1 MNKRLLKAISFIG
14 VLFFLVGN
22 AKALTGT
29 AYFKNDTLA
38 VWYVRAQEQGAVFG
52 GMPTPPL
59 VTVNPGGTGS
69 STWTT
74 LAANSIGWY
83 GNGVGTGAGN
93 TCVKYSPVSFA
104 AAKAS
109 PCFEGPLYGGP
120 GGSYTTGAGNL
131 GHTNVYVVLEPYV
144 PPQCPAQS
152 FSWGPSSYCTG
163 SAPIT
168 AVGSSFALTN
178 TKAGASGSATASC
191 VSGAWQVTSPSCGA
205 SMAAPAGL
213 TATDG
218 TVSYGI
224 NLSWG
229 AISGA
234 SLYRVQFRVQGATA
248 WQGDLYAG
256 AATAH
261 NWTGLADERVF
272 EFQVRAENAAGAG
285 AWSPIEAGNIRKLM
299 DPQFVS
305 QVGIPTRIGVGQSFA
320 YTQVWKNNGAETWTG
335 GAHGTGPFNP
345 ANSSVWTTGFVAFP
359 GSTANSAT
367 VTASLTAVAPTTP
380 GTYPLQRGM
389 QKSGT
394 AYGAASTLANVIVV
408 GTPQC
413 TAATPD
419 ITTTYNANGTVTIT
433 LAGTSSVE
441 SASIKVWGG
450 LNGQDDVRDYAM
462 TLGSNWTATFPVA
475 NHLSV
480 GETKINVEARV
491 ANPFFAPVMCATSG
505 VTVQQ
510 LPVPQITLTPT
521 MGSYTDGASAGFVAS
536 RASGEYAKAT
546 VDLGSYTALRANVEL
561 VLADQTPKGV
571 AVNNLAP
578 GTQVSLSAVNSVF
591 AASVPAWTR
600 VPAFVKVTYA
610 DPAAASQGKQALIPV
625 SITLPPVSMQVS
637 ASGALGLPV
646 TVNARVHNANA
657 FDEST
662 YGQFVGGLRLASDQ
676 STVQSFIGT
685 DVQGQ
690 WAAPGLDYG
699 QLFSSQLV
707 AVARVAPPAG
717 VSLLVPMEFLS
728 APFVLPVQAPASVDA
743 TDGTREDD
751 VKINWTAVA
760 TGSDIRYRLFRED
773 AELTPSGGV
782 SALEFVDTPPTRGT
796 TYNYRVKTIIGVAT
810 SDNDGADSGYV
821 PACRAVRLI
830 GASLNADMSAING
843 LLERWDCLSGLTAT
857 SAIDA
862 QAPADMPYSGSKMY
876 RSFSVP
882 VPTSLVDG
890 AHVLHLGMESAG
902 VTINASRTY
911 DVPFNLDRAS
921 ISVNSMTILYDG
933 SPATDGLN
941 ANSIGRFGVRME
953 GGDGIG
959 FAEEIK

>member
-38 VWYVRAQEQGAVFG
+38 VWSVRAQEQGPVFG
-52 GMPTPPL
+52 GMPTPPV

-191 VSGAWQVTSPSCGA
+191 VSGAWQVSGPSCVA

-213 TATDG
+213 AATDG

-224 NLSWG
+224 NTAWSTVT
-229 AISGA
+229 GA
-234 SLYRVQFRVQGATA
+234 STYRLQYRVQGSGT
-248 WQGDLYAG
+248 WTDLYAG
-256 AATAH
+256 AAAAY
-261 NWTGLADERVF
+261 NWAGLSDERVF

-285 AWSPIEAGNIRKLM
+285 PWSPIEAGNIRKLI

-305 QVGIPTRIGVGQSFA
+305 QAGIPARIGIGQSFA
-320 YTQVWKNNGAETWTG
+320 YTQIWKNNGAETWVG

-345 ANSSVWTTGFVAFP
+345 ADTSVWATGVVAFP
-359 GSTANSAT
+359 GSTATGAS
-367 VTASLTAVAPTTP
+367 VTASLTAVAPATA
-380 GTYPLQRGM
+380 GTYPLQRVM

-394 AYGAASTLANVIVV
+394 AYGSASTAASVIVV
-408 GTPQC
+408 GTPSC

-419 ITTTYNANGTVTIT
+419 ATTTYNANGTITVT
-433 LAGTSSVE
+433 LQGASSVE
-441 SASIKVWGG
+441 SASIKVWGN

-462 TLGSNWTATFPVA
+462 TLGGNWTATFPVA
-475 NHLSV
+475 NHLSD
-480 GETKINVEARV
+480 GETGISVEATV

-505 VTVQQ
+505 VTFQQ
-510 LPVPQITLTPT
+510 LPVPQITLIPT
-521 MGSYTDGASAGFVAS
+521 MGSYTDGAAAGFVAS

-546 VDLGSYTALRANVEL
+546 VDLGSYTGLKAKVEL
-561 VLADQTPKGV
+561 VLDDQTSKGV
-571 AVNNLAP
+571 NLNNLSP
-578 GTQVSLSAVNSVF
+578 GTQVSLSVVNSVF

-600 VPAFVKVTYA
+600 MPAFVKVTYA
-610 DPAAASQGKQALIPV
+610 DPAAASQGKQLLVPV
-625 SITLPPVSMQVS
+625 SITVPPVAMQVT
-637 ASGALGLPV
+637 ASGAMGLPV

-657 FDEST
+657 FDEAT

-685 DVQGQ
+685 DGQGQ
-690 WAAPGLDYG
+690 WVAPGLDYT
-699 QLFSSQLV
+699 QLHSSQLV
-707 AVARVAPPAG
+707 AVARVVPPAG
-717 VSLLVPMEFLS
+717 VSLLTPMEFLS
-728 APFVLPVQAPASVDA
+728 APFMLPVQAPATVDA

-751 VKINWTAVA
+751 VKVNWTAVA
-760 TGSDIRYRLFRED
+760 TGSTIRYRLFRDD

-782 SALEFVDTPPTRGT
+782 SVLEFVDTPPIRGT
-796 TYNYRVKTIIGVAT
+796 AYNYRVKTIIGVST
-810 SDNDGADSGYV
+810 SDNEGADTGFV

-843 LLERWDCLSGLTAT
+843 LLERWDCLSGLAAT

-862 QAPADMPYSGSKMY
+862 QAPEDMPYTGSKTY

-882 VPTSLVDG
+882 VPTSLADG
-890 AHVLHLGMESAG
+890 AHVLHLAMESAG

-911 DVPFNLDRAS
+911 DVPFSLDRAS
-921 ISVNSMTILYDG
+921 ISVNSLTILYDG